1 MYPQGRENYFLAKLI
16 EEYILLIELN
26 IQEYFEFSQLISDA
40 NLHLERAKKELK
52 YRKMEEGKG
61 AICVTGGTGYIAS
74 WLIKKLL
81 EEGYSV
87 HTTIRVDPENKKD
100 ISFLTSLPRSTE
112 RLKIFAADLSDL
124 DSFDAAIEGC
134 KGVLHLATPVDFENK
149 ESEEV
154 LTKRSINGALGIMKA
169 CLKSKTVKRLVYTS
183 SLSAVV
189 FNDKGVEMMDESFWT
204 DAAFA
209 RDKLDP
215 SLSSYVISK
224 TLTERAALEFG
235 TEHGLDVVTVIP
247 SFVVGP
253 FICPKF
259 PGAVRLSLA
268 PVLGNRDEYSL
279 LLNVEM
285 VHVDDLSRAFI
296 FLLEHPEA
304 KGRYNCSSD
313 RVTIQKIVEIL
324 SANYPE
330 FTLPTADSL
339 AEIEGTKM
347 PSLSSK
353 KLLDSGFKFN
363 YGVVDMFDGAIK
375 LRGPSASGYKKKV
388 KIEKQPGLSSKK
400 LLDADF
406 EQMFNEW
413 CCKGKRLSL
422 VSRITISNLLLATRY
437 HQPVKR
443 GIVILLFELTPP
455 SKVHVDNEGPP
466 EPREEEG

>member
-100 ISFLTSLPRSTE
+100 ISFLTSLPRATE
-112 RLKIFAADLSDL
+112 RLKIFAADLCDL

-353 KLLDSGFKFN
+353 KLRDSGFKFN

-375 LRGPSASGYKKKV
+375 
-388 KIEKQPGLSSKK
+388 
-400 LLDADF
+400 
-406 EQMFNEW
+406 
-413 CCKGKRLSL
+413 CCKEKGFL
-422 VSRITISNLLLATRY
+422 
-437 HQPVKR
+437 
-443 GIVILLFELTPP
+443 
-455 SKVHVDNEGPP
+455 
-466 EPREEEG
+466 